1 MKEVITILCLVIF
14 FSTFLMSGIYNFH
27 MFQQNTYSGREE
39 IDWLKKHNSRE
50 RVLLLDLIF
59 GLLAAVTDL
68 RVFEVIFDLIMLLT
82 LWYFNVMEDKSS
94 KKKLV
99 WTDRMKR
106 LFDTYLIIGT
116 IIFFLAAWLLTFA
129 KGVSF
134 LIMTMA
140 LVLSP
145 LIIIF
150 ANIINSPVEKAVRN
164 YYIGDA
170 KRILSSMPEMK
181 IIGITGS
188 YGKTS
193 VKYYLETLLK
203 SKFNV
208 VKTPES
214 YNTPM
219 GVVKTIRSD
228 LRKGTQIFLC
238 EMGARKVGE
247 IKEICDIVHPH
258 DGIITSI
265 GPQHLETFHS
275 IENIIHTK
283 FELGDALPEDGLL
296 FLNGDNEYIRDN
308 SNKYGNKTFYGSH
321 ASTKNL
327 GKAYY
332 AKDIRLGEN
341 GTEFTV
347 VTPDGQE
354 QRYAMKLLGTHNV
367 LNVTG
372 AIAVANTYGIALKD
386 LVVPV
391 RRLRPAP
398 HRLQMIAE
406 GNITIIDDAYNSN
419 PAGSKAAVETLGMF
433 DGTRILITPGMVELG
448 EKEDELNKK
457 FGIYAAANSDY
468 VCLVGEKHTRPI
480 LEGLLE
486 AGFPRKNIFTGET
499 LDEAMTYARSRE
511 ASGRKYI
518 LLEND
523 LPDLY

>member
-1 MKEVITILCLVIF
+1 MKEVMTILCLVIF

-39 IDWLKKHNSRE
+39 IDWLIKFNSRE
-50 RVLLLDLIF
+50 RVLLLDLLS
-59 GLLAAVTDL
+59 GLLAITGL
-68 RVFEVIFDLIMLLT
+68 KVFEVIFALTMLLT
-82 LWYFNVMEDKSS
+82 LWYFNAMEDKSS

-106 LFDTYLIIGT
+106 LFDTYLILGF
-116 IIFFLAAWLLTFA
+116 IIFFLAAWLGTFA
-129 KGVSF
+129 RGLAF
-134 LIMTMA
+134 LLMTLA
-140 LVLSP
+140 LLLSP
-145 LIIIF
+145 LIIIL
-150 ANIINSPVEKAVRN
+150 ANIINSPLEKAVRN
-164 YYIGDA
+164 YYINDA
-170 KRILSSMPEMK
+170 RRILKSMPEMK

-228 LRKGTQIFLC
+228 IRKGTQIFLC

-258 DGIITSI
+258 DGILTSI

-283 FELGDALPEDGLL
+283 FELGDALPDDGLL
-296 FLNGDNEYIRDN
+296 FLNGDNEYIRNN
-308 SNKYGNKTFYGSH
+308 SDKYANKTFYGSDE
-321 ASTKNL
+321 SVKKL
-327 GKAYY
+327 GRAYY
-332 AKDIRLGEN
+332 TKDIRLGEN
-341 GTEFTV
+341 GTEFTIV
-347 VTPDGQE
+347 SPDGQE

-367 LNVTG
+367 LNVAG
-372 AIAVANTYGIALKD
+372 AIAVANTYGIDLKD

-398 HRLQMIAE
+398 HRLQMIGE
-406 GNITIIDDAYNSN
+406 GNTTIIDDAYNSN

-433 DGTRILITPGMVELG
+433 EGTRILITPGMVELG

-457 FGIYAAANSDY
+457 FGTYAAANSDY

-480 LEGLLE
+480 LAGLLE
-486 AGFPRKNIFTGET
+486 AGFPRKNIFIGET
-499 LDEAMTYARSRE
+499 LDEAMAYARSRE
-511 ASGRKYI
+511 AKGRKYI

-523 LPDLY
+523 LPDVY